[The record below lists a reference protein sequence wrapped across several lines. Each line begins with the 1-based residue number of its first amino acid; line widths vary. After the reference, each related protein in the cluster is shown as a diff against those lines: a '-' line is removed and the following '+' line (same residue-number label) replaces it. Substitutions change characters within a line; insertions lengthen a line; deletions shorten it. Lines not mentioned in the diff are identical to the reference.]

1 MGKYFVK
8 ETATGIKF
16 DLKATN
22 GIVIGTSEVFSS
34 KRSCLNSIESVRKNA
49 PEAPIEDQTVEDF
62 EQCKNP
68 KFVLYTDKRGETRFK
83 LNARNG
89 ENILASG
96 EGYKTKAAALNG
108 IDSVKRNAD
117 SPVVEAE

>member
-1 MGKYFVK
+1 MGKYVIK
-8 ETATGIKF
+8 ETARGIKF

-22 GIVIGTSEVFSS
+22 GIVIGTSEVFTS
-34 KRSCLNSIESVRKNA
+34 KTACKNSIESVKKNA
-49 PEAPIEDQTVEDF
+49 PIAPIEDQTVE
-62 EQCKNP
+62 EVETQKNP

-117 SPVVEAE
+117 SEVVEQ